1 MAAQLP
7 AGQHRLNRRCSPS
20 VDFSFC
26 ALFEKA
32 EGQQNTQSCLRRR
45 MRRSIKYTGECQIAE
60 ALGQLE
66 AARPCQLKLLAVT
79 RRRKTKAGRVVPQN
93 SEVAPGPQSWQL
105 LLGDFYRGAHAA
117 GAEPPPDGTRH
128 VVIVNTTGPPGEHWM
143 CLYRDPTSEF
153 RLMDL
158 GTQPSRTPGE
168 KTRSGRLKIRFV
180 RIDHARADGDD
191 RQTRKASKRRS

>member
-32 EGQQNTQSCLRRR
+32 EGQQNTRSCLRRR
-45 MRRSIKYTGECQIAE
+45 MRRSIVYTGECQIAE

-66 AARPCQLKLLAVT
+66 AARPCQLKLLALT

-93 SEVAPGPQSWQL
+93 SEVAPGPQSWQ
-105 LLGDFYRGAHAA
+105 
-117 GAEPPPDGTRH
+117 
-128 VVIVNTTGPPGEHWM
+128 
-143 CLYRDPTSEF
+143 
-153 RLMDL
+153 
-158 GTQPSRTPGE
+158 
-168 KTRSGRLKIRFV
+168 RLKRINPVEGHGQAQQAVLATALSPRFLSRV
-180 RIDHARADGDD
+180 EEIAETEVCRHPLGCEPMGLLKCMGADPRCRGLFHV
-191 RQTRKASKRRS
+191 